1 MRWGARTSRIR
12 TARSLPQKSARP
24 IAASPSTSC
33 LCEGER
39 ALTHTLSPSCALP
52 GAEQSHRW
60 SSAVTHG
67 IAGRRER
74 SSRRAARAAAS
85 LNPKPTVSCP
95 PDYVHQALSQRSLT
109 GADYAARPGLRQ
121 FVVRPVKRRFR
132 RILRFRVLW
141 TPSPTLGLSRR
152 RHAPART
159 RRLENGK
166 PSLERMV
173 IRAAAHRDPP
183 VLTERAGASR

>member
-1 MRWGARTSRIR
+1 MRR
-12 TARSLPQKSARP
+12 TARRTR
-24 IAASPSTSC
+24 IV
-33 LCEGER
+33 
-39 ALTHTLSPSCALP
+39 LS
-52 GAEQSHRW
+52 RD
-60 SSAVTHG
+60 VM
-67 IAGRRER
+67 R
-74 SSRRAARAAAS
+74 SMGFKEIQM
-85 LNPKPTVSCP
+85 KPTVSCP

>member
-1 MRWGARTSRIR
+1 MSDSPTSSGASQKRKRLIFALDRHAPFIIEAKVRSR
-12 TARSLPQKSARP
+12 
-24 IAASPSTSC
+24 
-33 LCEGER
+33 
-39 ALTHTLSPSCALP
+39 
-52 GAEQSHRW
+52 
-60 SSAVTHG
+60 
-67 IAGRRER
+67 
-74 SSRRAARAAAS
+74 
-85 LNPKPTVSCP
+85 KPTVSCP